1 MQKLSKK
8 KEYRERLLR
17 NLATS
22 LILHEKVET
31 TKSKAKAL
39 KPIISKL
46 LKYSLVN
53 DLASRRKALKILFT
67 PKSIKKLFEDLPD
80 RYLHSDITKNI
91 KYYQLGS
98 RQGDSASMTLISLQL
113 KSLETAVQEEENE
126 KKRNKLKGNIK
137 DEQN

>member
-22 LILHEKVET
+22 LILHEKIET

-46 LKYSLVN
+46 LKYSSVN
-53 DLASRRKALKILFT
+53 DITSRRRASQILFT
-67 PKSIKKLFEDLPD
+67 PKSVNKLFEDLPS
-80 RYLHSDITKNI
+80 RYLNPNINQNI
-91 KYYQLGS
+91 KYYKLES
-98 RQGDSASMTLISLQL
+98 RLGDSAPMTLITLQL
-113 KSLETAVQEEENE
+113 KSLETVIKEEE
-126 KKRNKLKGNIK
+126 KKK
-137 DEQN
+137 